1 MSSVFLWFSR
11 SENDYICVNIVILH
25 FRRAG
30 LSADDRRI
38 SVLNSAFASKVSGG
52 S

>member
-1 MSSVFLWFSR
+1 MSSVFLWFSQF
-11 SENDYICVNIVILH
+11 ENDCICAKFVIMQ

-30 LSADDRRI
+30 LSADNHRI
-38 SVLNSAFASKVSGG
+38 AVLNTAFASKVSGG